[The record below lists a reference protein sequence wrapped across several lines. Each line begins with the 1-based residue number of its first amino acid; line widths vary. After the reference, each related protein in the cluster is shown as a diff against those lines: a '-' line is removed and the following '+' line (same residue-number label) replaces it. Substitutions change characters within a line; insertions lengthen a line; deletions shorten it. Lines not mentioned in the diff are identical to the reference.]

1 MTDQP
6 SHKLRPTR
14 KTVGALSQEL
24 LQKQF
29 DTRDPIELQ
38 REMQQEYIDNL
49 IVCVQKNREH
59 CKGDFY
65 VVVITKKEPLMPN
78 VLRNYF
84 FSRTSCPTP
93 DYDQTVY
100 RYKSAAEEI
109 EYIWCIPDRE
119 TCFIFL
125 ENKDKVIF
133 EETELL
139 KTIIDFNDGSLY
151 NTAKKLNNEQENSIL
166 LDS

>member
-1 MTDQP
+1 MAD
-6 SHKLRPTR
+6 R
-14 KTVGALSQEL
+14 KTVGELSQEL

-38 REMQQEYIDNL
+38 REMQQEYLDNL
-49 IVCVQKNREH
+49 IVCAQNNRSYF
-59 CKGDFY
+59 KGDFY

-84 FSRTSCPTP
+84 FTRKTCPTP

-100 RYKSAAEEI
+100 RYNAAHEEI
-109 EYIWCIPDRE
+109 EYVWCVPDRE

-139 KTIIDFNDGSLY
+139 KTILDFNDGSLY
-151 NTAKKLNNEQENSIL
+151 RMAKKLNNEQEDSIL